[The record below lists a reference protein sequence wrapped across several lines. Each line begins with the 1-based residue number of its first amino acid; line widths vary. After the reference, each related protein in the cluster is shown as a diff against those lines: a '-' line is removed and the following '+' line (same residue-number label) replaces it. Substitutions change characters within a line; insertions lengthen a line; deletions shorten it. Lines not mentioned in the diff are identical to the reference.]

1 MNSKNSWRNGAYS
14 NGPRRGL
21 GVQKEVNIQ
30 FLFVSLLN
38 LKLVNRTVSL
48 LMAVI
53 LPIEQAIEVLI

>member
-14 NGPRRGL
+14 NGLRRGL

-30 FLFVSLLN
+30 FLSVNLLN
-38 LKLVNRTVSL
+38 LKLVLSL

-53 LPIEQAIEVLI
+53 LPIEVFI